1 MKAVP
6 VTGGPSETS
15 EPEATAERKSEAG
28 AGAAAAADPGAKP
41 AAEPEAGAGA
51 EAGAERGTNAEGE
64 AGTET
69 SAETEAETGTGT
81 NAGAGAEAGADT
93 RADGDAGTET
103 EAGTEARAEG
113 EGEAGSATRTEGESE
128 IRTNASTGTKA
139 GTGAIAETGDGTEK
153 AEAGTGAEAE
163 ADAGTVPEA
172 EAGAEPEAEA
182 GTEPEPEPETE
193 AGTEPEAGAEPEPE
207 AEAGAEPEAEAG
219 AKPEAETGAKPEAET
234 GAKPEA
240 EAGAGAGAGGGPG
253 VEVRAGGG
261 AAADVGRARRF
272 VALKPLDSPVPT
284 APAEPQ
290 RREPVVVEPTREAP
304 LPPLDLLAELTNTAP
319 PPETPRRTLTRRVKV
334 WTPVLLL
341 LAAAFTGVQLAR
353 PLPAP
358 EIVSAESVHTLDGAL
373 KLPWPA
379 HGQGAIRIPGSG
391 DIGTFGE
398 QKPVPTASVAK
409 VMTAYVILKD
419 HPLGKAEAGPQI
431 AIDAKAVA
439 DGTSENESRVKGLV
453 EGTKYSQQDMLK
465 MLMIPS
471 GNNIARLLARW
482 DAGSGSEAAFVA
494 KMNAA
499 AAALGMQDTTYTDP
513 SGLDA
518 GTVSTAVDQLKLA
531 EVVMKFDAFR
541 AVVSLQSATI
551 PGLPEQLVNNN
562 SLLAERGLSVMGI
575 KTGSSTPAGGALMWA
590 SYKSVGEE
598 TPLILGALMEQR
610 AEGSDPNA
618 LRSLALVLANSK
630 KVIESVRQGLTSA
643 PVIRQGQVVGYVDD
657 KFGGRAPLVAAKDL
671 NVAGVPGQ
679 QLRVSLKAGAAT
691 VPHSAK
697 AGAEI
702 GVLTVGDGEGA
713 KSVPVLARDGLPE
726 PSFGARLTRLR

>member
-1 MKAVP
+1 M
-6 VTGGPSETS
+6 G
-15 EPEATAERKSEAG
+15 EAEAGTNAAAG
-28 AGAAAAADPGAKP
+28 AGATSGTDTGP
-41 AAEPEAGAGA
+41 
-51 EAGAERGTNAEGE
+51 GTNAEG
-64 AGTET
+64 
-69 SAETEAETGTGT
+69 EAETGTGT
-81 NAGAGAEAGADT
+81 NAEAGAETETDTKAESDAEPEGEAGTGTEAEGNSKPEAGAVAEAGAEGEAEGEGEGEGEAEGESQAGTKTEGDAATTTGTNAEGETETEAEAGAVAEAGAGAEAEVEVEVEVEGEGET
-93 RADGDAGTET
+93 GTDAGTEGEAGTEGKGESETKT
-103 EAGTEARAEG
+103 EAGTEG
-113 EGEAGSATRTEGESE
+113 EGEAGART
-128 IRTNASTGTKA
+128 
-139 GTGAIAETGDGTEK
+139 
-153 AEAGTGAEAE
+153 
-163 ADAGTVPEA
+163 
-172 EAGAEPEAEA
+172 
-182 GTEPEPEPETE
+182 
-193 AGTEPEAGAEPEPE
+193 
-207 AEAGAEPEAEAG
+207 
-219 AKPEAETGAKPEAET
+219 
-234 GAKPEA
+234 
-240 EAGAGAGAGGGPG
+240 GAGGDPG
-253 VEVRAGGG
+253 VEVEAGGVR
-261 AAADVGRARRF
+261 AVPEADAERTSRF
-272 VALKPLDSPVPT
+272 VALKPLDSPAPT
-284 APAEPQ
+284 APAEPERPQ
-290 RREPVVVEPTREAP
+290 RPEPAVVEPTREAP

-334 WTPVLLL
+334 WTPILLL

-358 EIVSAESVHTLDGAL
+358 DVVSAESVHTLDGAL
-373 KLPWPA
+373 SLPWPA
-379 HGQGAIRIPGSG
+379 QGQGAIRIPGSG

-431 AIDAKAVA
+431 TIDAKAVA

-482 DAGSGSEAAFVA
+482 DAGSGSEAPFVA

-499 AAALGMQDTTYTDP
+499 AAELGMKDTTYTDP

-531 EVVMKFDAFR
+531 EAVMKSDAFR

-590 SYKSVGEE
+590 SYKSVGDD
-598 TPLILGALMEQR
+598 TPLILGTLMEQR
-610 AEGSDPNA
+610 AEGADPNA

-657 KFGGRAPLVAAKDL
+657 KLGGRAPLVAAKDL

-679 QLRVSLKAGAAT
+679 QLRVSLKAGAT
-691 VPHSAK
+691 PVPHSAK

-713 KSVPVLARDGLPE
+713 KSVPVVVRDGLPE
-726 PSFGARLTRLR
+726 PSFGARLTRLG